1 MRVFSE
7 MSCVDGTYQNT
18 FPVNLHEMG
27 GRNVRHWIWNPP
39 KTANFSI
46 FWAQNGGYNGRT
58 RQKSLSYT
66 RHEPG
71 RHIRMIYIVSRWYLS
86 GDYVRF
92 IKHPFSHQNFCPIID
107 RFSYFW
113 PLVKPDELV
122 KNSKNIFCSPSTH
135 LALESQSLG
144 REGFIWNL

>member
-71 RHIRMIYIVSRWYLS
+71 RHIRMIYIVSRLYLS

-92 IKHPFSHQNFCPIID
+92 IKHVFSDKNFCPIID
-107 RFSYFW
+107 QFSHFW
-113 PLVKPDELV
+113 PPWPNHVSRQKPQKKISAFQVTIL
-122 KNSKNIFCSPSTH
+122 
-135 LALESQSLG
+135 LG
-144 REGFIWNL
+144 KPQNMTGGV